1 MNARSTHLP
10 RHGLPAR
17 VPARASHGQEARATR
32 RAFTLPE
39 VLATLLLVAIVLP
52 SVMQGISLATAA
64 AGTARQRSE
73 ATALAES
80 KLNELTATSQ
90 WQSGGLSG
98 DFGPQWPGYAWQAE
112 VQSWVE
118 PSARQLQVHVTWFAR
133 GRNQDV
139 TLSTLVY
146 TAPPVSTGTTGT
158 GTTGTGTTGTETTGT
173 GTTGGAGTTPPS
185 TTP

>member
-1 MNARSTHLP
+1 MNVRSSQLP
-10 RHGLPAR
+10 H
-17 VPARASHGQEARATR
+17 ARASRGG
-32 RAFTLPE
+32 FTLPE

-80 KLNELTATSQ
+80 KLNELVATNQ

-98 DFGPQWPGYAWQAE
+98 DFGEQWREYSWQAE

-118 PSARQLQVHVTWFAR
+118 PSARQLQVHVVWTAR
-133 GRNQDV
+133 GRNYDV
-139 TLSTLVY
+139 ALSTLVY
-146 TAPPVSTGTTGT
+146 SATPVTAGSTAAPAGSTGGT
-158 GTTGTGTTGTETTGT
+158 Q
-173 GTTGGAGTTPPS
+173 P
-185 TTP
+185 

>member
-1 MNARSTHLP
+1 MKSPFCDLQSRISNSQFPHP
-10 RHGLPAR
+10 
-17 VPARASHGQEARATR
+17 R
-32 RAFTLPE
+32 RAGFTLPE

-80 KLNELTATSQ
+80 KLNELVATNQ

-98 DFGPQWPGYAWQAE
+98 DFGEQWREYSWQAE

-118 PSARQLQVHVTWFAR
+118 PSARQLLVHVVWTAR
-133 GRNQDV
+133 GRNYDV
-139 TLSTLVY
+139 SLATLVY
-146 TAPPVSTGTTGT
+146 SAPPVTSTGTATPAGS
-158 GTTGTGTTGTETTGT
+158 
-173 GTTGGAGTTPPS
+173 TGGTQP
-185 TTP
+185 

>member
-1 MNARSTHLP
+1 MNVRSSHLP
-10 RHGLPAR
+10 WHGLPAR
-17 VPARASHGQEARATR
+17 GLRGRRHGLEPRATR
-32 RAFTLPE
+32 RRGGFTLTE

-80 KLNELTATSQ
+80 KLNELVATNQ

-98 DFGPQWPGYAWQAE
+98 DFGEQGEQFAGYAWQAE

-118 PSARQLQVHVTWFAR
+118 PSARQLQVHVTWYAR
-133 GRNQDV
+133 G
-139 TLSTLVY
+139 
-146 TAPPVSTGTTGT
+146 
-158 GTTGTGTTGTETTGT
+158 
-173 GTTGGAGTTPPS
+173 
-185 TTP
+185 

>member
-1 MNARSTHLP
+1 MSE
-10 RHGLPAR
+10 
-17 VPARASHGQEARATR
+17 RASHLRPSRFLRHGRGR
-32 RAFTLPE
+32 GGFTLPE

-98 DFGPQWPGYAWQAE
+98 DFGPDWPGYTWQAE
-112 VQSWVE
+112 AQSWVE
-118 PSARQLQVHVTWFAR
+118 PSARQLHVHVRWYAR
-133 GRNQDV
+133 GRDYDV

-146 TAPPVSTGTTGT
+146 TAAPAGSGTTATPTGSTGGT
-158 GTTGTGTTGTETTGT
+158 Q
-173 GTTGGAGTTPPS
+173 P
-185 TTP
+185 

>member
-1 MNARSTHLP
+1 MNCRPVHLP
-10 RHGLPAR
+10 TYAP
-17 VPARASHGQEARATR
+17 R
-32 RAFTLPE
+32 RARGRGGFTLPE

-52 SVMQGISLATAA
+52 AVMQGVSLATAA

-80 KLNELTATSQ
+80 KLNELVATNQ

-98 DFGPQWPGYAWQAE
+98 DFGEQWRGYSWQAE

-118 PSARQLQVHVTWFAR
+118 PTARQLQVHVTWYAR
-133 GRNQDV
+133 GRDYDV

-146 TAPPVSTGTTGT
+146 SAPPVTSGSTAAPTGSTGGSQ
-158 GTTGTGTTGTETTGT
+158 
-173 GTTGGAGTTPPS
+173 P
-185 TTP
+185 